1 MAMELP
7 IKSVA
12 IIGECIES
20 RALAQ
25 VLKLEELKI
34 AKEICTYSLYILEA
48 KRSDSKFK
56 SEIKEISLVILLS
69 SINTPGV
76 IQLIHILRSDI
87 KWEGAFI
94 AVVRNNKQKEELE
107 SSSLFFQREFRLY
120 GDKNSFGHEVE
131 FHPIKLCNL
140 IETIKKSLPL
150 GCSLW
155 NDTWS
160 SKSALIEILNYK
172 PSSSMTINPLE
183 KQTILEKIN
192 KIDTK
197 LLPHEFKELES
208 HVEFLKNL
216 DNITDNSID
225 ELKYQVSQ
233 LLTLNQDVQSDD
245 K

>member
-1 MAMELP
+1 MELP

-34 AKEICTYSLYILEA
+34 AKEICTYSLDILEA

-107 SSSLFFQREFRLY
+107 SSSLFFQKGFFIYSDE
-120 GDKNSFGHEVE
+120 KTFGHEVE

-172 PSSSMTINPLE
+172 PSSSMIINPLE

-197 LLPHEFKELES
+197 LLPHEFKELAS
-208 HVEFLKNL
+208 QVEFLKNL